1 MKEDNKMKEE
11 YTRFFD
17 DGENQSFGC
26 GFAIFLFLIPCLII
40 VAKNTPAAGALA
52 VLVFLILFIVIFIF
66 SLALQ
71 HASFEADDTQVTF
84 SYFGKDTV
92 ISYDEIENLLIERRH
107 NELRTKSGIQRCY
120 VETLTITTA
129 VRTYSFSAEMDI
141 DYDKVAQDPASMTA
155 QFENSAFS
163 RLKCYIEDKQNANRK
178 FSLFK
183 NYIEYRQKG
192 I

>member
-1 MKEDNKMKEE
+1 MKEE

-52 VLVFLILFIVIFIF
+52 VLVFFILFIVIFIF

-71 HASFEADDTQVTF
+71 HASFDADDTQVTF
-84 SYFGKDTV
+84 SHLGGKTV
-92 ISYDEIENLLIERRH
+92 IKFNDIKELKLEHRH
-107 NELRTKSGIQRCY
+107 NERNVKGGVQRCY

-129 VRTYSFSAEMDI
+129 VRIYSFSAEMDI

-163 RLKCYIEDKQNANRK
+163 RLKRYIEDKQNANRK